1 MDGRKIKSEYENPI
15 DNWIY
20 KLVSSMDNIFYQINF
35 TPNILTFLS
44 LTTGLLSS
52 YYLKKKN
59 YVSILLLFIS
69 YFLDYSD
76 GYFARKHNMVSEFGD
91 FFDHISDVVK
101 SFSLIYTM
109 YTIDKKLI
117 MNYMPIII
125 LLTVLSC
132 YHLSLQEKIYN
143 KQQESSTLNI
153 LNNHFTFNEQNIV
166 WTRFFNF
173 TTLMIILFYLM
184 YQIIKKNNQ

>member
-1 MDGRKIKSEYENPI
+1 MEGRKINPEYENPI

-20 KLVSSMDNIFYQINF
+20 KLVSFMDDIFYQVNL
-35 TPNILTFLS
+35 TPNIITFLS
-44 LTTGLLSS
+44 LITGLLSS
-52 YYLKKKN
+52 YYLQKGN
-59 YVSILLLFIS
+59 YISILLLFIS

-101 SFSLIYTM
+101 SAAIIYTL
-109 YTIDKKLI
+109 YTLDKK
-117 MNYMPIII
+117 MVMDYMPIII
-125 LLTVLSC
+125 LLIIISC

-143 KQQESSTLNI
+143 KQHESKTLNI
-153 LNNHFTFNEQNIV
+153 LNNYTTLNEKNIV

-173 TTLMIILFYLM
+173 TTLMLIINYLM
-184 YQIIKKNNQ
+184 YQIIKKKK